1 MTMKTLIIKIYLRM
15 SNKSTKAGAWLKAIA
30 AVISF
35 IAGLI
40 TGGNTNVVDN
50 ISNFI
55 Q

>member
-1 MTMKTLIIKIYLRM
+1 M
-15 SNKSTKAGAWLKAIA
+15 SNKSTKAASWLKALA
-30 AVISF
+30 AIISF

-40 TGGNTNVVDN
+40 TGGNTSVVEN

>member
-1 MTMKTLIIKIYLRM
+1 MIALLIKIHLYM

-30 AVISF
+30 AIISF

-40 TGGNTNVVDN
+40 TGGNTSLVEN

>member
-1 MTMKTLIIKIYLRM
+1 M

-30 AVISF
+30 AIISF

-40 TGGNTNVVDN
+40 TGGNTSVVDS

>member
-1 MTMKTLIIKIYLRM
+1 MMKTLIIKIYLRM

-30 AVISF
+30 AIISF

-40 TGGNTNVVDN
+40 TGGNTSVVDN
-50 ISNFI
+50 ITNFI

>member
-1 MTMKTLIIKIYLRM
+1 MMKTLIIKIYLSM

-30 AVISF
+30 AIISF

-40 TGGNTNVVDN
+40 TGGNTSVVEN

>member
-1 MTMKTLIIKIYLRM
+1 M
-15 SNKSTKAGAWLKAIA
+15 SNKSIKAGAWLKAIA
-30 AVISF
+30 TIISF

-40 TGGNTNVVDN
+40 TGGSTPIVDN

>member
-1 MTMKTLIIKIYLRM
+1 M
-15 SNKSTKAGAWLKAIA
+15 SNKSTKVGNWLKAIA

-50 ISNFI
+50 ITNFI

>member
-1 MTMKTLIIKIYLRM
+1 MMKTLIIKIYLRM

-30 AVISF
+30 AIISF